1 MQPKAAGQSFNLEKG
16 NRLTLGKGNRLTLE
30 KGNQLTL
37 GKGSQLTLERG
48 HQSLQANP
56 WERDRASSF
65 SSLVPGPRTV
75 ATLEPPEGYWESF
88 HQEWLERV
96 GGCYFAVGRQSLQFV
111 KNEDNWLEPELSLFP
126 VIRPHMSLCR
136 CRFDTFQAFWAAK
149 ICCQSILWS
158 RNVRGDFTQY
168 GKGINFKLRDG
179 CELAALGSMLRSHL
193 EQHAS
198 ETGWLERDLHIS
210 WNLL

>member
-1 MQPKAAGQSFNLEKG
+1 MKSYSRQTWLLLFFGSSKNESPLCYSRIRFWIMQPKAAGQSFNLEKG
-16 NRLTLGKGNRLTLE
+16 NRLTLE

-37 GKGSQLTLERG
+37 GKGNQLTLERG

-65 SSLVPGPRTV
+65 SSLLPGPRTV

-111 KNEDNWLEPELSLFP
+111 KNEDNWVYCCLLVGPELSLFP

-149 ICCQSILWS
+149 ICCREVISHSMAKASIS
-158 RNVRGDFTQY
+158 
-168 GKGINFKLRDG
+168 NFAMG
-179 CELAALGSMLRSHL
+179 VSWQPLAAC
-193 EQHAS
+193 
-198 ETGWLERDLHIS
+198 
-210 WNLL
+210 